1 MRTRTRQSRARH
13 GGRHRA
19 RADGAD
25 GANARVAARGR
36 VDGRVSRARGRD
48 EDDETR
54 RARGRGDADS
64 STVSRARQGNVARA
78 GESDDTIAYED
89 LVVGSG
95 VEPLVGVDVVKVD
108 APGRRSRAVGRRV
121 DEAKFFVF
129 GVGAGEVVPGFDRV
143 VGGDGASVPA
153 MRVGG
158 RRRAVVP
165 AALAYGDRGA
175 GCRAGECEIPPGST
189 LVFEVELVSVR

>member
-1 MRTRTRQSRARH
+1 MAVVTARAPTARTVRTRASPRADASMDASRARE
-13 GGRHRA
+13 
-19 RADGAD
+19 GATRTTR
-25 GANARVAARGR
+25 RVALAGA
-36 VDGRVSRARGRD
+36 V
-48 EDDETR
+48 TLIP
-54 RARGRGDADS
+54 
-64 STVSRARQGNVARA
+64 STVSRAGQGNVARA
-78 GESDDTIAYED
+78 GERDDTIAYED

-95 VEPLVGVDVVKVD
+95 VEPLVGVDVVKVNY
-108 APGRRSRAVGRRV
+108 AATLEATGRRV
-121 DEAKFFVF
+121 DEAKFFIF

>member
-1 MRTRTRQSRARH
+1 MAVVTARASTARTVRTRASPRADASMDASRARE
-13 GGRHRA
+13 
-19 RADGAD
+19 GATRTTR
-25 GANARVAARGR
+25 RVALAGA
-36 VDGRVSRARGRD
+36 V
-48 EDDETR
+48 TLIP
-54 RARGRGDADS
+54 

-95 VEPLVGVDVVKVD
+95 VEPLVGVDVVKVNY
-108 APGRRSRAVGRRV
+108 AATLEATGRRV

>member
-1 MRTRTRQSRARH
+1 MRPTR
-13 GGRHRA
+13 
-19 RADGAD
+19 
-25 GANARVAARGR
+25 RVALAGA
-36 VDGRVSRARGRD
+36 VTLIPSM
-48 EDDETR
+48 
-54 RARGRGDADS
+54 
-64 STVSRARQGNVARA
+64 VSRARQGNVARA

-89 LVVGSG
+89 VVVGSG
-95 VEPLVGVDVVKVD
+95 VEPLVGVDVVKVNY
-108 APGRRSRAVGRRV
+108 AATLEATGRRV

-175 GCRAGECEIPPGST
+175 GCRAGECEIPPGSA
-189 LVFEVELVSVR
+189 LVFEVELVSVK